1 MCSMNNIVNTTG
13 VTLYGDR
20 WSLDLSWWPLQ
31 YILYIWLTFLTRLL
45 QISDKRKKK
54 SPLKIVENVL
64 GKYRLLTLMVKLLL
78 LLLNAEKGVVLF
90 SNIIE
95 LATVVNSII
104 FKIFS
109 NPSHNIFSPVF
120 SLSVFLHVHF
130 QYNRTVYLIKD
141 V

>member
-1 MCSMNNIVNTTG
+1 
-13 VTLYGDR
+13 
-20 WSLDLSWWPLQ
+20 
-31 YILYIWLTFLTRLL
+31 
-45 QISDKRKKK
+45 
-54 SPLKIVENVL
+54 
-64 GKYRLLTLMVKLLL
+64 MVKLLL

-90 SNIIE
+90 SNVIE